1 MRQGRTGKAAVRDPD
16 APRVAGKI
24 FEKDLPAPYCL
35 SRCLRRWIMPEK
47 RTPRKRFPIQDE
59 KTIAEWLL
67 KDYHPIPNPMYH
79 GSANWAKQVLGFD
92 VYTRVPIDEK
102 AFGDFIKDRGFREGK
117 DIEWYAA
124 AILRQYA
131 LILRHYVD
139 TPVSRLGRLEKEF
152 DRLIIQVL
160 KRRDID
166 KSAQKGGGGRDAAAN
181 GKPERSMRVKAT
193 RSKRK

>member
-1 MRQGRTGKAAVRDPD
+1 
-16 APRVAGKI
+16 
-24 FEKDLPAPYCL
+24 
-35 SRCLRRWIMPEK
+35 MPE
-47 RTPRKRFPIQDE
+47 RQAPRKRFPIKDE
-59 KTIAEWLL
+59 KTITEWLL

-102 AFGDFIKDRGFREGK
+102 AFGDFITDRGYREGK
-117 DIEWYAA
+117 DIEWFAA

-139 TPVSRLGRLEKEF
+139 TPISRLGRLEKEF
-152 DRLIIQVL
+152 DRLIVKVL
-160 KRRDID
+160 THRDSD
-166 KSAQKGGGGRDAAAN
+166 KGAQKGGGRDAAAN
-181 GKPERSMRVKAT
+181 GKPERSGRGKAA